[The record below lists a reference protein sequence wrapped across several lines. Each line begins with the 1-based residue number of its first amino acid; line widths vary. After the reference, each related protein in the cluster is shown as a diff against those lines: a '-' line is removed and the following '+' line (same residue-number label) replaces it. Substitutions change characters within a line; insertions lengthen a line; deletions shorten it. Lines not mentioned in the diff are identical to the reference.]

1 MSSGNLTIIN
11 QLYEAFEKRDMPAFW
26 SLLSPAINVVQCPE
40 VPWGGSFDGFKGVEV
55 FFGKVN
61 VHLDSHVIIERILN
75 GVDRIAVIGRTY
87 GTVRTTGSP
96 FDVPIMHLWAFKA
109 GLAVRLEIV
118 LDVPIMQAALRQ

>member
-11 QLYEAFEKRDMPAFW
+11 QLYEAFEKRNMPAFM

-61 VHLDSHVIIERILN
+61 VHLGNLCTSRKSTAL
-75 GVDRIAVIGRTY
+75 
-87 GTVRTTGSP
+87 
-96 FDVPIMHLWAFKA
+96 
-109 GLAVRLEIV
+109 
-118 LDVPIMQAALRQ
+118 LDKVVSG